1 MHVKLVLPRRSQF
14 DACRSNY
21 AELCS
26 EVEQDGQ
33 FLLFGENTVEVHTM
47 SLVACE
53 ETSRLDL
60 TLRVK
65 AACEGRLP
73 G

>member
-33 FLLFGENTVEVHTM
+33 FLLFGENTVEVHTV

-53 ETSRLDL
+53 EIFRLDL

-65 AACEGRLP
+65 AAYEGRLP